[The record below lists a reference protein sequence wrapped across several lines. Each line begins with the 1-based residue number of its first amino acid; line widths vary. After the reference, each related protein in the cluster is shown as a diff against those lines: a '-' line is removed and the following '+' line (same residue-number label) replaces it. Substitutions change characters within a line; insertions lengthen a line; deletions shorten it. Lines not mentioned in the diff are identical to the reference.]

1 MMKIIS
7 IIKLVLTVFLSVL
20 VSLYMFETYQIL
32 FNAKNGYEKIIEK
45 YYNETG
51 KEYDE
56 RTKYEIYNDLK
67 KVNKD
72 ISVSI
77 YPMSHLK
84 KKEIEIF
91 PLSGISNV
99 NSIHCNENGYY
110 SIYKSDRYGFN
121 NPDEAWDKYSID
133 FLLIGDSYTH
143 GACVNRPND
152 IGSVLRK
159 LSNKNVINLAFT
171 GNGPLIQY
179 AVLKE
184 YINPNV
190 KNILWIYYAGN
201 DLTDL
206 NRELDNEILKKYLSN
221 EKFHQNLISKQSLID
236 KINKQTLN
244 NLIVDT
250 QFQNLKKNS
259 KLKYKILKFLQLDRT
274 KDKIKVL
281 FLKNNYK
288 VENLEVFEKIL
299 KQAKELSL
307 NNNSKLYF
315 IYLPDF
321 YRHRD
326 ANYPTG
332 EERIIESLVQKLDI
346 PIINIQKKFFQ
357 NRDKLKY
364 YPFKI
369 RHHYTK
375 EGYLEITKT
384 IYKFLDN

>member
-1 MMKIIS
+1 MKIIS

-121 NPDEAWDKYSID
+121 NPDEVWDKYSID

-152 IGSVLRK
+152 IGSILRK

-221 EKFHQNLISKQSLID
+221 EKFHQNLISNQSLID

-288 VENLEVFEKIL
+288 VENLEVFKKIL

-307 NNNSKLYF
+307 SNNSKLYF

-346 PIINIQKKFFQ
+346 PIINIQKKFFR